1 MTRTETNVQIESD
14 AKQRN
19 LSMDILRIFACFL
32 VILYHSRGLNR
43 DPMTSDPISI
53 FNTACG
59 FGAFFFGSLGVP
71 LFLMIGGY
79 FAFQPELNTFIFL
92 KKRLGRVVIP
102 TLFWLLLSTLLIGGT
117 DDFFYNVWNLKC
129 AGHLWYMYTLIGIL
143 FLIPVVNPFLQKAT
157 KKELALYVGIWALTL
172 VLNGN
177 YFDVFKNYELTNYG
191 MSGSNPVFAF
201 IRFYGYFGY
210 YLLGFI
216 ASKFL
221 LSKKTICS
229 MFLVSISSW
238 LFTVYVLG
246 LELHAAWFYLSIP
259 VVLFSFALF
268 ESVEVL
274 KISNLLPRPV
284 YAEFR
289 QCIETVSYLTFGAY
303 LVHWLVL
310 HYLSKIELFLHI
322 NMFISGIIAI
332 IISFSVSY
340 IISLVPLRKYIIG

>member
-216 ASKFL
+216 ATKLSF
-221 LSKKTICS
+221 SKKTVCM
-229 MFLVSISSW
+229 MFVASIASW
-238 LFTVYVLG
+238 LFTVYVFG

-259 VVLFSFALF
+259 VVLSSFALF
-268 ESVEVL
+268 EFVKAL
-274 KISNLLPRPV
+274 KINNLLPPPHSS
-284 YAEFR
+284 EFR
-289 QCIETVSYLTFGAY
+289 QCIDTVSYLTFGAY
-303 LVHWLVL
+303 LVHWLIRYYV
-310 HYLSKIELFLHI
+310 SKIDFFLHANVLI
-322 NMFISGIIAI
+322 VGTLIVL
-332 IISFSVSY
+332 ISFSVSFV
-340 IISLVPLRKYIIG
+340 ISLTPFRKYIIG